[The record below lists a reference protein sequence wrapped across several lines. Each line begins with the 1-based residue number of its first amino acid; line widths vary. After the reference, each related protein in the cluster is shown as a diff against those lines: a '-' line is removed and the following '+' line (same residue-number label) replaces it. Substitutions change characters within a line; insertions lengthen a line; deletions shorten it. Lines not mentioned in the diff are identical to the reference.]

1 MRILTQRG
9 DVLILRTEQSF
20 TIYAVGRVANDG
32 QEDFRGEM
40 NVEYVIDYAAAVAE
54 AKRLVVSG
62 RRILFG
68 TSTPAIGRRS
78 QTESLLAA
86 T

>member
-1 MRILTQRG
+1 MPKRILTQCG

-54 AKRLVVSG
+54 ARRLVVSG
-62 RRILFG
+62 RRILFRNIDTG
-68 TSTPAIGRRS
+68 DWSEIS
-78 QTESLLAA
+78 D
-86 T
+86 